1 MGGGSLPVRLAAAA
15 AIAVMVLMGCQPV
28 ATAPKPA
35 PGGTAVEALVGGA
48 GVLNPLFE
56 LDATTRDVD
65 SVIYQG
71 LTTIDPQQNVIGQLA
86 STWTIS
92 PNHLSYT
99 FTVRKG
105 IKWADGQPFTADDVL
120 FTFHVLQDLE
130 YQQPGAESWR
140 QVGIGPAGPGQVI
153 FTLRAPSA
161 SFPLALRI
169 GIIAKHLFNG
179 MSPPQIAASQYS
191 GVMAMGTG
199 PFKVSAISPLAITMV
214 RNPFADPRPYLDRMI
229 FRTYSANPATD
240 PQAAIDGVVHGAADL
255 VGGLEPQEV
264 GTLLSRSDMTVQDV
278 RTFTNAFVA
287 MNVGGPGKPFFSDV
301 SVRLALTQAVDR
313 QQIINS
319 VIAGRGDPD
328 PGPIPTADWAFSAAA
343 AAKFPFDS
351 LAAARALDA
360 AGWILAP
367 GARLR
372 SKGGVLFKVTL
383 VTVGSF
389 PNRQIADAVAGQLL
403 AVGVEADVK
412 PVTSSVLVQN
422 YLVGRNYQMALV
434 AFDVGPDPDQYS
446 LWHSGADP
454 GTLNFAYPHG
464 WGIIDEDLEVGRAAV
479 DQSARL
485 AAYIDFQSLIEAAAP
500 AIFLYAPHYDYAVSQ
515 RVHGVRMNSVIEPG
529 DRFQYVTQWYV
540 NTGG

>member
-1 MGGGSLPVRLAAAA
+1 MA
-15 AIAVMVLMGCQPV
+15 CQPV

-35 PGGTAVEALVGGA
+35 RGGTAVEALVGAA

-56 LDATTRDVD
+56 VDATTRDVD

-71 LTTIDPQQNVIGQLA
+71 LTTIDAQQNVIGLLA

-92 PNHLSYT
+92 PDHLSYT
-99 FTVRKG
+99 FQIRSG

-130 YQQPGAESWR
+130 YQQPGADAWR
-140 QVGIGPAGPGQVI
+140 QVGVVSGGSGRVV
-153 FTLRAPSA
+153 FSLRAPSA

-179 MSPPQIAASQYS
+179 MSPPQIAASQFS
-191 GVMAMGTG
+191 GVRAIGTG
-199 PFKVSAISPLAITMV
+199 PFKVSAISPLAVTLV
-214 RNPFADPRPYLDRMI
+214 RNTFADPQPYLDHLI
-229 FRTYSANPATD
+229 FRTYSTNPATD

-264 GTLLSRSDMTVQDV
+264 GTLVRRSDMTVQDV
-278 RTFTNAFVA
+278 RTFTDAFVS
-287 MNVGGPGKPFFSDV
+287 MNIEGPGKSFFSDV
-301 SVRLALTQAVDR
+301 RVRLALTQAVDR
-313 QQIINS
+313 QKIIDN

-328 PGPIPTADWAFSAAA
+328 SGPIPTADWAYSAAA
-343 AAKFPFDS
+343 AAKYPYDR
-351 LAAARALDA
+351 LAAEKALQA
-360 AGWILAP
+360 AGWTLAP
-367 GARLR
+367 GATVR
-372 SKGGVLFKVTL
+372 SKGGIPFKVQL

-403 AVGVEADVK
+403 AIGVEADVL
-412 PVTSSVLVQN
+412 PVTSSALVQT
-422 YLVGRNYQMALV
+422 YLLGRNYQMALV

-454 GTLNFAYPHG
+454 STLNFAYAHG
-464 WGIIDEDLEVGRAAV
+464 WGVIDQDLETGRATV

-485 AAYIDFQSLIEAAAP
+485 AAYIDFQMLIADAAP
-500 AIFLYAPHYDYAVSQ
+500 AIFLYSPHYDYAVSQ
-515 RVHGVRMNSVIEPG
+515 RVHGVRVNSVIEPG
-529 DRFQYVTQWYV
+529 DRFQYVTEWYV
-540 NTGG
+540 NTGS

>member
-1 MGGGSLPVRLAAAA
+1 
-15 AIAVMVLMGCQPV
+15 MVMGCQPV

-35 PGGTAVEALVGGA
+35 GGGTAVEALVGAPGA
-48 GVLNPLFE
+48 LNPLFE
-56 LDATTRDVD
+56 VDATTRDID

-71 LTTIDPQQNVIGQLA
+71 LTTIDAQQNVIGLLA
-86 STWTIS
+86 SSWTIS

-99 FTVRKG
+99 FTIRQG

-130 YQQPGAESWR
+130 YQQPGADSWR
-140 QVGIGPAGPGQVI
+140 QLGVGPAGAGRVI

-179 MSPPQIAASQYS
+179 MSPPQIAASQFS
-191 GVMAMGTG
+191 GVGAIGTG
-199 PFKVSAISPLAITMV
+199 PFKVSAISPLAVTLI
-214 RNPFADPRPYLDRMI
+214 RNSFAEPQPYLDHLI
-229 FRTYSANPATD
+229 FRTYSSNPATD
-240 PQAAIDGVVHGAADL
+240 PQAAIDGVVHGVADL

-264 GTLLSRSDMTVQDV
+264 GTLLRRSDMTVQDV
-278 RTFTNAFVA
+278 RTFTDAFVS
-287 MNVGGPGKPFFSDV
+287 MNVEGAGKPFFSDV
-301 SVRLALTQAVDR
+301 RVRRALTQAIDR
-313 QQIINS
+313 QKIIND

-328 PGPIPTADWAFSAAA
+328 PGPIPTADWAYSAVA
-343 AAKFPFDS
+343 AAKYPYDR
-351 LAAARALDA
+351 LTAVKALET
-360 AGWILAP
+360 AGWVLAP
-367 GARLR
+367 GAKVRTKR
-372 SKGGVLFKVTL
+372 GVAFRVDL
-383 VTVGSF
+383 VTAGSF
-389 PNRQIADAVAGQLL
+389 PSRQIADAVSSQLL

-412 PVTSSVLVQN
+412 PVTSSALVQT
-422 YLVGRNYQMALV
+422 YLLGRHYQLALA

-446 LWHSGADP
+446 LWHSGADR
-454 GTLNFAYPHG
+454 GTINFAYAQG
-464 WGIIDEDLEVGRAAV
+464 WGVIDQDLEVGRAAV

-485 AAYIDFQSLIEAAAP
+485 AAYIDFQMLMADAAP

-515 RVHGVRMNSVIEPG
+515 RVHGVRLNDVIEPG

>member
-1 MGGGSLPVRLAAAA
+1 MA
-15 AIAVMVLMGCQPV
+15 LMGCQPV

-35 PGGTAVEALVGGA
+35 PGGTAVEALVGTA

-56 LDATTRDVD
+56 ADATTRDID
-65 SVIYQG
+65 SAIYQG

-99 FTVRKG
+99 FEMRKG
-105 IKWADGQPFTADDVL
+105 IKWADGQPFSADDVL
-120 FTFHVLQDLE
+120 FTFHVLQDQE

-140 QVGIGPAGPGQVI
+140 EVGIAPAGPGRVI
-153 FTLRAPSA
+153 FTLRAASA

-169 GIIAKHLFNG
+169 GIIAKHLFDG
-179 MSPPQIAASQYS
+179 MSPPQIAASPYS
-191 GVMAMGTG
+191 GVLAMGTG
-199 PFKVSAISPLAITMV
+199 PFKVSAISPLAISLV
-214 RNPFADPRPYLDRMI
+214 RNTFADPQPYLDRLT
-229 FRTYSANPATD
+229 FRTYSSNPATD

-264 GTLLSRSDMTVQDV
+264 GTLLRRSDMTVQDV
-278 RTFTNAFVA
+278 RTFTDAFVS
-287 MNVGGPGKPFFSDV
+287 MNVQGRGKPFFSDV
-301 SVRLALTQAVDR
+301 RVRRALAQAVDR
-313 QQIINS
+313 QKIIND
-319 VIAGRGDPD
+319 VISGRGDPD

-343 AAKFPFDS
+343 AAKYPFDRI
-351 LAAARALDA
+351 AAEKALDA
-360 AGWILAP
+360 AGWVLAP
-367 GARLR
+367 GAKVR
-372 SKGGVLFKVTL
+372 SKGGVPFKVEL

-389 PNRQIADAVAGQLL
+389 PSREIADAVASQLL

-412 PVTSSVLVQN
+412 PVTSSQLVQT
-422 YLVGRNYQMALV
+422 YLLGRNYQMAFV
-434 AFDVGPDPDQYS
+434 AFDDGSDPDQYS

-464 WGIIDEDLEVGRAAV
+464 WGVIDQDLEVGRAAV
-479 DQSARL
+479 DQAARL
-485 AAYIDFQSLIEAAAP
+485 AAYIDFQMLIADAAP

-515 RVHGVRMNSVIEPG
+515 RVHGVRLNSVIEPG

>member
-1 MGGGSLPVRLAAAA
+1 V
-15 AIAVMVLMGCQPV
+15 VLLGCQPV

-35 PGGTAVEALVGGA
+35 RGGTAVEALVGAA

-56 LDATTRDVD
+56 VDATTRDID

-71 LTTIDPQQNVIGQLA
+71 LTTVDAQQNVIGLLA

-99 FTVRKG
+99 FEIRNG
-105 IKWADGQPFTADDVL
+105 IKWADGQPFTAEDVL

-140 QVGIGPAGPGQVI
+140 QVGVAPAGPGRVI
-153 FTLRAPSA
+153 FTLRSPSA

-169 GIIAKHLFNG
+169 GIIAKHLFQG
-179 MSPPQIAASQYS
+179 MSPPQIGTSQFS
-191 GVMAMGTG
+191 GVQAIGTG
-199 PFKVSAISPLAITMV
+199 PFKVSSISRLAITLT
-214 RNPFADPRPYLDRMI
+214 RNTFADPQPYLDHLI
-229 FRTYSANPATD
+229 FRTYSSNPASD
-240 PQAAIDGVVHGAADL
+240 PQAAIDGVVRGVADL

-264 GTLLSRSDMTVQDV
+264 GTLLRRSDINVQDV
-278 RTFTNAFVA
+278 RTFTDAFVS
-287 MNVGGPGKPFFSDV
+287 MNVEGPGKLFFNDV
-301 SVRLALTQAVDR
+301 KVRLALTQAVDR
-313 QQIINS
+313 QTIIND

-328 PGPIPTADWAFSAAA
+328 HGPVPTADWAYSAAA
-343 AAKFPFDS
+343 AAKYPYDR
-351 LAAARALDA
+351 LTAEKALDK
-360 AGWILAP
+360 AGWLLAP
-367 GARLR
+367 GAKVRT
-372 SKGGVLFKVTL
+372 KGGVPFRVEL

-389 PNRQIADAVAGQLL
+389 PSRQIAEAVAGQLL

-412 PVTSSVLVQN
+412 PVMSSALVQT
-422 YLVGRNYQMALV
+422 YLLGRNYQMALV

-454 GTLNFAYPHG
+454 GTINFAYARG
-464 WGIIDEDLEVGRAAV
+464 WGVIDLDLEVGRAAV

-485 AAYIDFQSLIEAAAP
+485 AAYIDFQMLIADAAP

-515 RVHGVRMNSVIEPG
+515 RVHGVHLNSVIEPG